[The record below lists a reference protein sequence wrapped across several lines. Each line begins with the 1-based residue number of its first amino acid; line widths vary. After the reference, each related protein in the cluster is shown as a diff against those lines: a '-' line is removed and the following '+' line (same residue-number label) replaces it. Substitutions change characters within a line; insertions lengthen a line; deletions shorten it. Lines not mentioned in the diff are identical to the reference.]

1 MENTDFS
8 ITQKETGE
16 GIKFILKGHMDY
28 TKSEELQIQL
38 EEVIKNGKI
47 NIILNMHEVN
57 YLCSTGI
64 RVIIKTFKDTKNVGG
79 SFGIEMP
86 SERVRNVLGLVAL
99 DEMLIK

>member
-1 MENTDFS
+1 MANEDFS
-8 ITQKETGE
+8 INQKESSE
-16 GIKFILKGHMDY
+16 GIKFIIKGHLDY
-28 TKSEELQIQL
+28 ARSEELQVQL
-38 EEVIKNGKI
+38 EETLKMGN
-47 NIILNMHEVN
+47 NRIILNMHLVD

-64 RVIIKTFKDTKNVGG
+64 RVILKTFKDTKNSGG

>member
-1 MENTDFS
+1 METDDFS
-8 ITQKETGE
+8 IVQKESSE

-28 TKSEELQIQL
+28 AKSEELQIKL
-38 EEVIKNGKI
+38 DETIKNGSNK
-47 NIILNMHEVN
+47 IILNMHQVD

-64 RVIIKTFKDTKNVGG
+64 RVILKTYKDAKNAGG

-86 SERVRNVLGLVAL
+86 SERVRNVLGMVAL